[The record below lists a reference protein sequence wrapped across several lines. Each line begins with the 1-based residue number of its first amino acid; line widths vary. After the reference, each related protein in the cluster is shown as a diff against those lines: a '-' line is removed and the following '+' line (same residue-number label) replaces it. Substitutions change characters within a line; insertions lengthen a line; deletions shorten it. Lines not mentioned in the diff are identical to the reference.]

1 MVYIPAGILM
11 VDIPGSIFMVE
22 IHVGSLIEDML
33 GRSLMRLIP
42 VGSFIKYVQSLL
54 VNMFSGS

>member
-1 MVYIPAGILM
+1 MYIPAGILM

-22 IHVGSLIEDML
+22 IHVGSLIEDFL
-33 GRSLMRLIP
+33 GRSLMGFIS